1 MNIKHLFVLTFIS
14 ALLLCSCG
22 AGRTNSVGVN
32 SGDTVKLKYAR
43 LLTIVKHDHFSEVLV
58 ADPWHKGNTLHKYIL
73 VPRNEEMPN
82 DLPNGTIVRTPLK
95 KSIVFTSAHCFL
107 LASLN
112 GLDGIAGVCDAQY
125 ILDKQV
131 KTLISKGRIADCGN
145 GMSPVVEKIIN
156 IKADGML
163 ISPFENSGGYGK
175 LEEIGIPI
183 IECADYME
191 STALGRAEWMKLYGM
206 IYGREHEA
214 DSLFA
219 VVDSSYNA
227 LKTKAKNMP
236 KGLSIITERKTGST
250 WYMPGG
256 KSTMGQIIK
265 DANGTYAFANDKN
278 SGSLALSPEQV
289 LAKVSNADVWVFKY
303 EGDRMLSREDLLSEY
318 HGYATLKS
326 FKTGNIY
333 ECNSTKIPY
342 FDEVPF
348 RPDFLLRELIILL
361 HPEVKGKL
369 RYYSKL

>member
-22 AGRTNSVGVN
+22 AGRTNSVGAN

-73 VPRNEEMPN
+73 VPRNEKMPN

-131 KTLISKGRIADCGN
+131 KTLISKGKIADCGN

-156 IKADGML
+156 IKANGML

-256 KSTMGQIIK
+256 ESTMGQIIK

-289 LAKVSNADVWVFKY
+289 LAKVSDADVWVFKY

-361 HPEVKGKL
+361 HPEVKGNL